1 MLHVEV
7 ARLWSRG
14 IIQLFTDSKAQYD
27 PETNSLTKL
36 GRNLKVG
43 DSILRRVDQEG
54 RQRRVYYTWRVV
66 ELSYKEALSID
77 ELKVG
82 REYGIFVSATQ
93 TVGAFK
99 LEGVNLETKV
109 GLRGC
114 NLNIDFELAT
124 QSFLAHSTDVFVP
137 IPRS

>member
-36 GRNLKVG
+36 GQNLKVG
-43 DSILRRVDQEG
+43 DSILRQVDEEG
-54 RQRRVYYTWRVV
+54 RQRREYYTWRVA
-66 ELSYKEALSID
+66 ELSYKEALRID

-82 REYGIFVSATQ
+82 RDYGVFVSATQ
-93 TVGAFK
+93 TVGSFK
-99 LEGVNLETKV
+99 LESVNLETKV
-109 GLRGC
+109 GQC
-114 NLNIDFELAT
+114 CCISEY
-124 QSFLAHSTDVFVP
+124 VF
-137 IPRS
+137 